1 MKIIT
6 ENWGRFFTVAFF
18 TILFFLFTF
27 SFLLPEK
34 GPFASVITKNTYRS
48 NLISC
53 APGPFQYL
61 FDSSMEEITIND
73 NQKPAGEFHKGI
85 YYINLEVREGYWYPD
100 SKDGAPL
107 KIKAF
112 AEAGKP
118 LQVPGPL
125 IRVPEGTEIRI
136 SIRNRIRGTLN
147 LFGFTTRLYRPDN
160 YKESAIIKEGETKE
174 VSFNAGQPGTF
185 LYTAKDM
192 ADTLTPASVATPF
205 LNSQLYGAFIID
217 PTNEKINLK
226 ERIFIIGMC
235 GVGSSDNDIL
245 TKYVINGLSWPHTE
259 RLSYRLGE
267 KVDWRIINA
276 SVLGHP
282 MHLHGFPFI
291 INSFVFPSAAKDS
304 VIPEEKRKPVVTQN
318 LIPMN
323 RMRMTW
329 VPEKEGN
336 WLFHCHLLD
345 HTLPAVFFGDND
357 HLDHT
362 SMNTQTHARD
372 GMGGLI
378 MGIQVKP
385 DKKLVN
391 RRRIKTVLERKLTLL
406 VGEQPQNYSNNTSGK
421 GFQLLEKGMA
431 VSKQYSIPGPP
442 IVLTKNQPV
451 AIKVINNLKE
461 PTTIHWHGLVVDSY
475 YDGVAGWGNE
485 GNKLAPLIQPGD
497 SFLVHI
503 TPSQAGTFMYHTH
516 MHNRQVL
523 DGLYGALIVMEPGE
537 RYNPETDKIFLIS
550 QGSSKLE
557 FTKNWMRGFNSLH
570 YLLNGNNK
578 PDEIHWKKGT
588 TYHLRVI
595 NISSQQNS
603 YFTLPRSGFEISLKK
618 DNKPIIWKETGK
630 DGFIYPVRLYAT
642 VSADKQR
649 AAPGTTHDFEFTP
662 DKTGDYLFEAKMDQ
676 EMVVSQIIKV
686 EE

>member
-1 MKIIT
+1 MRMKQSLIIHT
-6 ENWGRFFTVAFF
+6 WKYICFFGMSLLILIGNEYHSNFISEADRFIIKKKEIV
-18 TILFFLFTF
+18 
-27 SFLLPEK
+27 SCLP
-34 GPFASVITKNTYRS
+34 ITNKLPTD
-48 NLISC
+48 L
-53 APGPFQYL
+53 
-61 FDSSMEEITIND
+61 EEITIND
-73 NQKPAGEFHKGI
+73 NQKPAGELRNGI
-85 YYINLEVREGYWYPD
+85 YYVNLEVREGYWYPE
-100 SKDGAPL
+100 SKKGMPL

-125 IRVPEGTEIRI
+125 IRVPENAEIRV
-136 SIRNRIRGTLN
+136 SIRNNIKGPVN
-147 LFGFTTRLYRPDN
+147 VFGFTPRLYRPDK
-160 YKESAIIKEGETKE
+160 YKESAVIKEGETKE
-174 VSFNAGQPGTF
+174 ISFNASNPGTF
-185 LYTAKDM
+185 LYTAKDR
-192 ADTLTPASVATPF
+192 ADTLTPSEVASPF

-217 PTNEKINLK
+217 PVNEKINPK
-226 ERIFIIGMC
+226 ERIFMIGMC
-235 GVGSSDNDIL
+235 GIGSSNSNIL

-291 INSFVFPSAAKDS
+291 TTSFVFPSAAKDS
-304 VIPEEKRKPVVTQN
+304 IIPVERRKPIVTQN

-345 HTLPAVFFGDND
+345 HTLPATFYGNNEQE
-357 HLDHT
+357 HHT
-362 SMNTQTHARD
+362 GMNTETHAEN

-378 MGIQVKP
+378 IGIHVQPNKSYTRKSLVKTGP
-385 DKKLVN
+385 K
-391 RRRIKTVLERKLTLL
+391 RELTLL
-406 VGEQPQNYSNNTSGK
+406 VGEQPQNYSYNISGK
-421 GFQLLEKGMA
+421 GFQLLEKGMP

-461 PTTIHWHGLVVDSY
+461 PTTIHWHGLVIDSY
-475 YDGVAGWGNE
+475 YDGVAGWGND

-497 SFLVHI
+497 SFIVHI

-516 MHNRQVL
+516 MHDRQIL

-537 RYNPETDKIFLIS
+537 KYNPETEKIFLIS
-550 QGSSKLE
+550 QGGTNMA
-557 FTKNWMRGFNSLH
+557 FTKHWMNGFNSLH

-578 PDEIHWKKGT
+578 PGEMYWKKGT
-588 TYHLRVI
+588 TYHIRVI

-603 YFTLPRSGFEISLKK
+603 YFISPRSGFEISLKK
-618 DNKPIIWKETGK
+618 DGKPIIWKETGK
-630 DGFIYPVRLYAT
+630 DGMNYPARMY
-642 VSADKQR
+642 VSIPANNQR

-662 DKTGDYLFEAKMDQ
+662 DQAGDYRFETRMD
-676 EMVVSQIIKV
+676 EKVVVTQMIKV
-686 EE
+686 SN